1 MPASPEAFKAEKA
14 PYQYHAY
21 TAVSVATALVLHGI
35 RPPWHPKHSLR
46 SRGELMAEVQKIQDD
61 DRDVIVR
68 TTQETK
74 SSNFL
79 SYILWPPFPHMTCM
93 DALMQRLH
101 GCNGAAPVLHGIRPP
116 WMAEVQKMQEQFS
129 VLHPVA
135 AVPAHPCAPRHT
147 YIL

>member
-46 SRGELMAEVQKIQDD
+46 SRGELMAEVQKMQKMQDD

-74 SSNFL
+74 SRIFCPTSL
-79 SYILWPPFPHMTCM
+79 GRRSRT
-93 DALMQRLH
+93 
-101 GCNGAAPVLHGIRPP
+101 
-116 WMAEVQKMQEQFS
+116 
-129 VLHPVA
+129 
-135 AVPAHPCAPRHT
+135 
-147 YIL
+147 

>member
-46 SRGELMAEVQKIQDD
+46 SRGELIAEVQKIQDD

-101 GCNGAAPVLHGIRPP
+101 GCNGAALVLHGIPTSCR
-116 WMAEVQKMQEQFS
+116 QKKSATVRLRF
-129 VLHPVA
+129 
-135 AVPAHPCAPRHT
+135 
-147 YIL
+147 